1 MSFVFLF
8 LKIVFCFL
16 VYIQIVYN
24 FLVDFIF
31 CFFICF
37 LFLRGMLWFSYCQ
50 WILVFEMFSRRWF
63 GIFKNKTKLQIH
75 PKKNVRVFF
84 WVKIMQ
90 NGTQNRFRVN
100 LKLFGFF
107 LPHYFKYNRTA
118 FDFFIENFKSYF
130 CCCFVV

>member
-31 CFFICF
+31 LLFYLFSF
-37 LFLRGMLWFSYCQ
+37 LGGMLWFSYCQ

-84 WVKIMQ
+84 WVKTMQ

-100 LKLFGFF
+100 FKLFGFF
-107 LPHYFKYNRTA
+107 YLVILNTTGQRLI
-118 FDFFIENFKSYF
+118 FFIENSKSYF